1 MTIGKVL
8 VVCRF
13 IVAIK
18 IQSLGELDNENLC
31 LFLLRAWNEVLVS
44 PQFVYESKIGAINAL
59 FTFLFSR

>member
-1 MTIGKVL
+1 ML

-31 LFLLRAWNEVLVS
+31 LFLLRGWNEVLVS
-44 PQFVYESKIGAINAL
+44 PQFVYQSKIGAFNAYLL
-59 FTFLFSR
+59 FFYFLDNNF